1 MYKNNSRNGSKY
13 KGYSP
18 LQLSC
23 NLIGLKPAIGYYSYV
38 CREAVNGKYKSLHA
52 VIEMVEPVL
61 TIDVGISRP
70 TEVVLQ
76 ERASNHLKV
85 L

>member
-1 MYKNNSRNGSKY
+1 MNVLLINKRCSK
-13 KGYSP
+13 
-18 LQLSC
+18 
-23 NLIGLKPAIGYYSYV
+23 LKALCFKMPNFSYV

>member
-1 MYKNNSRNGSKY
+1 MAGKVTNIKVCN
-13 KGYSP
+13 P
-18 LQLSC
+18 LKLH
-23 NLIGLKPAIGYYSYV
+23 LGLTGKCHTICHYSYV

>member
-1 MYKNNSRNGSKY
+1 MNINKH
-13 KGYSP
+13 
-18 LQLSC
+18 C
-23 NLIGLKPAIGYYSYV
+23 IGLKVGCFEMPNASYV

-70 TEVVLQ
+70 AEVVLQ

>member
-1 MYKNNSRNGSKY
+1 MAGKVANSICGSY
-13 KGYSP
+13 QH
-18 LQLSC
+18 QL
-23 NLIGLKPAIGYYSYV
+23 GLTAKCFEVGNFSYV

-76 ERASNHLKV
+76 SLSRCISGRGLQTT
-85 L
+85 

>member
-1 MYKNNSRNGSKY
+1 MAGKVLNIKVCN
-13 KGYSP
+13 P
-18 LQLSC
+18 LKLQH
-23 NLIGLKPAIGYYSYV
+23 GLTGKCHALCHYSYV

-76 ERASNHLKV
+76 EGASNHLKV
-85 L
+85 LW